1 VLHQLE
7 DMNTQRQRVPVIGV
21 QVDVLTW
28 EGALSRIASWGRAH
42 ESRYVCFSNVHSAVT
57 AAFDPGF
64 HQVIADSDM
73 CTPDGAPVTWML
85 RQLGAHGQRRLNGPD
100 LMWRYFAAQAPLAGK
115 VYFYGGSPEA
125 LRLLR
130 ARVEAEFP
138 GLEVVG
144 TWSPPFRPAT
154 RAEDADDVA
163 RINASGAHVV
173 FVGLGCPKQEGW
185 MADHRGQVHA
195 VMIGVGAAF
204 DYHAGLQPRAPQW
217 MQHHGLEWAH
227 RLVCEPRRLWRRYL
241 FTNIPFLFMGGAQ
254 WLSSRINGAR
264 PGTAPPVAAVTHVD
278 LPYEAKP
285 APAPAAARAHAA
297 AESAPRAI

>member
-1 VLHQLE
+1 
-7 DMNTQRQRVPVIGV
+7 MNTQRQRVPVIGV
-21 QVDVLTW
+21 QVDVLSW
-28 EGALSRIASWGRAH
+28 EGALSRIAGWGRAH

-64 HQVIADSDM
+64 YQVIADSDM

-85 RQLGAHGQRRLNGPD
+85 RQLGAPEQRRLNGPD
-100 LMWRYFAAQAPLAGK
+100 LMWRYFAAEAPKAGK
-115 VYFYGGSPEA
+115 VYFYGGTPEA

-130 ARVEAEFP
+130 DRVEREFP

-144 TWSPPFRPAT
+144 TYSPPFRPASVD
-154 RAEDADDVA
+154 EDAEDVA

-173 FVGLGCPKQEGW
+173 FVGLGCPKQETW
-185 MADHRGQVHA
+185 MAERRGQIKA

-204 DYHAGLQPRAPQW
+204 DFHAGLQQRAPQW
-217 MQHHGLEWAH
+217 MQHHGLEWAY
-227 RLVCEPRRLWRRYL
+227 RLVREPRRLWRRYL

-254 WLSSRINGAR
+254 WLASRINGAR
-264 PGTAPPVAAVTHVD
+264 PAAAPPVPAATHVN

-285 APAPAAARAHAA
+285 VLVSVVRAQAAVDEPAPH
-297 AESAPRAI
+297 SI